1 MVLDAMT
8 LFAFM
13 AHRDS
18 VDIWQDG
25 NPIDYWIDEY
35 GFRCIRY
42 ESGRWWRYH
51 LVGNYMEVVSAQTRW
66 YICRNKTRFV
76 K

>member
-8 LFAFM
+8 LLAFM

-42 ESGRWWRYH
+42 ESGRWWRYP
-51 LVGNYMEVVSAQTRW
+51 QT
-66 YICRNKTRFV
+66 
-76 K
+76 

>member
-25 NPIDYWIDEY
+25 NP
-35 GFRCIRY
+35 
-42 ESGRWWRYH
+42 
-51 LVGNYMEVVSAQTRW
+51 
-66 YICRNKTRFV
+66 NKI
-76 K
+76 

>member
-18 VDIWQDG
+18 VDI
-25 NPIDYWIDEY
+25 
-35 GFRCIRY
+35 
-42 ESGRWWRYH
+42 GRTEIP
-51 LVGNYMEVVSAQTRW
+51 LIIGLMSMVFGA
-66 YICRNKTRFV
+66 
-76 K
+76 